1 MTNTYSRWIARILLL
16 TMSNPVLFVPP
27 AMARD
32 TDVYTGFLA
41 PASTTIKPNVLF
53 LLDTS
58 DSMNLPEAWREYPGE
73 YDSHVE
79 YLWNDLSLIVDA
91 DANSAGEYS
100 TVSASGSDPV
110 DDTKISTGAT
120 PTTYFNKMGYW
131 YGATL
136 ADRQALWQNARASAN
151 ATESGDPGP
160 RYKYRNYN
168 DLSWIYWL
176 PTGTDEGDSRLRS
189 PSWNKFRG
197 YIQELGNGSGGSV
210 NRGGPVFVD
219 TNDYR
224 IYNQC
229 GASLNDLTPS
239 TVLVPTS
246 VARNSGKYLGQ
257 QWARW
262 EPYLGLTAL
271 NAAGY
276 PGSSVQTDPGFG
288 GAVPQPKGYVDTT
301 NPSTGSPA
309 NNAVYR
315 DSYPTVAPT
324 ANPPSAT
331 LATKGLPVRYNAG
344 SAGAGWDD
352 LKADAGGFVLR
363 SIIDDYTSL
372 DDLDVVK
379 GWYGLAATSDVDAN
393 SATDLQDAKFIAWKG
408 NRDATPAFGMMTGV
422 PAYYDATAATCDS
435 SAGPSS
441 PTCMDKQS
449 GTTIAAF
456 TLTKSANCNLTGTSN
471 ENDASVTTRRRG
483 GSCSVGTVVETGTDE
498 NNSSTYPSFSDV
510 PTPTCPAP
518 TTADSVI
525 TTEAYAN
532 CTRRTTTVPL
542 TAGTTC
548 ALAGDQTLTIGNC
561 AVSGASSVSVAT
573 CAMTGAS
580 TINVAACAWS
590 GRQTRTIGSCTWS
603 GRSAF
608 YTEGV
613 GWRATGG
620 SCQESGSGSPSTTYC
635 NGATDNTVY
644 TTQTAAIAAS
654 ASCTNTTPTGT
665 YNYGGTC
672 SENSDTS
679 SCNVSG
685 GSTIP
690 GLGVANASC
699 TNAIPAG
706 NYSYGGSCQEN
717 GSTSSCNAASGGT
730 TLNIRGNTQ
739 VYNQACSG
747 NKANSG
753 STKNAVGTY
762 SYGGT
767 CAANQNN
774 NVCTSGT
781 GAQFFVRGT
790 AYAPTTCSNTLS
802 TGTYHRGGSCSG
814 TNVPCTFATNYGG
827 STITNGGS
835 TWYSTIATCT
845 PPTAATTQNYYS
857 SCTGRMRIMPGFP
870 PGGNYVQTNNTPD
883 ACTSTTSTVTIG
895 GNTYTNYDSCTNKTN
910 VTTTCSGRYGTG
922 VLCSTACGAAT
933 PTSVSFPGVSALHNY
948 YRTYN
953 FAAKTDHLVHDC
965 KADDIAG
972 GNPGGNTYM
981 RRISGTPA
989 PFGTVYNNSVSASIV
1004 SNAAAY
1010 STTSSQSVA
1019 TDATKRV
1026 DMYSVNYLN
1035 WKYGPK
1041 SNGNPIGRKTRLQV
1055 AKDVLSDVT
1064 GAISGVRLGLMSFNQ
1079 MEKAS
1084 LNSSGAHLDKAIA
1097 ELDNTTRPALINSIN
1112 ALQASSATPLTE
1124 SLYEAYRYFLGTSPW
1139 FGGSASGTDYNL
1151 LESRLST
1158 GSPMRYVTE
1167 GADTS
1172 SDALNAGLYRSPIS
1186 YTCQANMVILV
1197 SDGAPENDI
1206 SANTQIL
1213 GLPDRG
1219 SISINQGTAS
1229 GQFETSSGVPFG
1241 PPDPSS
1247 NPASYVLLDELA
1259 YYMANVDARTDLS
1272 GDQPVKLSTVQ
1283 FGVDAP
1289 ILAKAAEVG
1298 GGASYSASNAD
1309 SLRTALENAILAV
1322 SQWQPVGSSPAITYN
1337 ATEGK
1342 TDDVYLTAFSPS
1354 SNISWPGTLKKYKY
1368 GYGSPLDPS
1377 ICGTSSC
1384 PNYLACLT
1392 GQTTLGSCG
1401 KDVQYLDLDPALGI
1415 LLTKFRND
1423 AKSFWTTGAPD
1434 SGAGNKGGSGQVL
1447 ISTGTPDTRKLYTF
1461 IAGSSTSADLAHAG
1475 NAVKDSNTLIT
1486 KALLGDPAMSDA
1498 QRSQLIGFAQGS
1510 DGTATSTWRPWAQY
1524 DSVHSTPVV
1533 DEKTGTTVYL
1543 LTSDG
1548 VMHAFD
1554 TETGVERWAFM
1565 IHEGLPKIADFKANL
1580 VGDHLEVADGNPVQV
1595 ATASGKQLLI
1605 FGMRRGGRAYYAL
1618 DITEPT
1624 SPAFAWKI
1632 SPTETCAGAAC
1643 TTSSD
1648 YAELG
1653 QAWST
1658 PVVGAI
1664 RGYMDTITPSK
1675 YRPVLVFGGGYDP
1688 NQDLETPASD
1698 AMGRAI
1704 FVIDAETGGL
1714 IRKFDSSDNS
1724 QMVYSIPS
1732 DVLAL
1737 DTTGDAGQTID
1748 RVYVGDMGGNL
1759 WRVDLDDRSTTNS
1772 PSGWSM
1778 VRLANL
1784 STTSR
1789 INKLFNRPTMAR
1801 SIFEGLGFDAIF
1813 VGGGDTQR
1821 PAATTTAVS
1830 GAFFMVKDMTV
1841 SGLGVAQQLVSVPSA
1856 SNTCALDSAGATC
1869 DFVNMTTET
1878 VDLVSRT
1885 DDSATASTDKQTKR
1899 LKLKSARGG
1908 YVINLSDGEKVTS
1921 YARVI
1926 GGILYFGTYYP
1937 RQDTPGSACVLGGY
1951 GNQYQMEA
1959 LSGSPLRAETGTH
1972 PLIYSDGY
1980 GRIAAHV
1987 NGFGIPTSVVGKGN
2001 QLFAKDA
2008 NPQRPRGRSGTKAF
2022 WYSVPQ

>member
-16 TMSNPVLFVPP
+16 TMSNPVLFVPS

-32 TDVYTGFLA
+32 TEVYTGFLA
-41 PASTTIKPNVLF
+41 PANTTIKPNVLF

-91 DANSAGEYS
+91 DANSSGEYS
-100 TVSASGSDPV
+100 TVSATGNDPV

-136 ADRQALWQNARASAN
+136 ADRQALWQNARASAKG
-151 ATESGDPGP
+151 TEAGDPGP
-160 RYKYRNYN
+160 RHQYRNYS

-176 PTGTDEGDSRLRS
+176 PTGTDESDPRLRS

-197 YIQELGNGSGGSV
+197 YIQELGNGSGGSA
-210 NRGGPVFVD
+210 NRGGPVFTD

-239 TVLVPTS
+239 TVLVPSS
-246 VARNSGKYLGQ
+246 VARNSGKYTGQ

-262 EPYLGLTAL
+262 EPYLGLTAV
-271 NAAGY
+271 NVSSY
-276 PGSSVQTDPGFG
+276 PGSSVQADPGFG

-301 NPSTGSPA
+301 SPSTGNPA
-309 NNAVYR
+309 SNSVYR
-315 DSYPTVAPT
+315 DSYPVATPT

-331 LATKGLPVRYNAG
+331 LGTKGLPVRYNAG
-344 SAGAGWDD
+344 AAGASWDD

-363 SIIDDYTSL
+363 GIVDAYTSQA
-372 DDLDVVK
+372 DLDVIK
-379 GWYGLAATSDVDAN
+379 GWYGLATTSDVDTS

-408 NRDATPAFGMMTGV
+408 NRDASPAFGMMTGV
-422 PAYYDATAATCDS
+422 PAYYDTTAATCDS
-435 SAGPSS
+435 SVGPSS
-441 PTCMDKQS
+441 VTCMDKQS
-449 GTTIAAF
+449 GTTIPAF
-456 TLTKSANCNLTGTSN
+456 TLTKTANCNLTGTTN
-471 ENDASVTTRRRG
+471 ETDASGTTRRRG
-483 GSCSVGTVVETGTDE
+483 GSCTVGTVTTAGTDQ
-498 NNSSTYPSFSDV
+498 NGSAYPSFSDV

-518 TTADSVI
+518 TTADSSI
-525 TTEAYAN
+525 TTSAYSN
-532 CTRRTTTVPL
+532 CTRGTTTVTL

-548 ALAGDQTLTIGNC
+548 SLTGDQTLSVGNC
-561 AVSGASSVSVAT
+561 SVSGANSVSVAA

-603 GRSAF
+603 GRSAY

-620 SCQESGSGSPSTTYC
+620 TCQESGSGSPSTNYC

-644 TTQTAAIAAS
+644 TTQAAAIAAS

-672 SENSDTS
+672 SENGATS
-679 SCNVSG
+679 SCSVSG
-685 GSTIP
+685 GTTIP
-690 GLGVANASC
+690 GLGLANASC
-699 TNAIPAG
+699 TNAIAAG

-730 TLNIRGNTQ
+730 TLTIRGNTQ
-739 VYNQACSG
+739 VYNQTCSG

-753 STKNAVGTY
+753 TTKNTVGTY

-767 CAANQNN
+767 CAASQNN
-774 NVCTSGT
+774 NICTSGT
-781 GAQFFVRGT
+781 GAAFYVRGT
-790 AYAPTTCSNTLS
+790 AYAPTTCTNVLS
-802 TGTYHRGGSCSG
+802 TGTYHRGGTCSG
-814 TNVPCTFATNYGG
+814 SNVPCTYATNYGG
-827 STITNGGS
+827 TTITNGGN
-835 TWYSTIATCT
+835 TWYSNIATCT
-845 PPTAATTQNYYS
+845 PPTAATTQTYYS
-857 SCTGRMRIMPGFP
+857 SCTGTQRIMPAYP
-870 PGGNYVQTNNTPD
+870 PGGNSVTTNNTAS
-883 ACTSTTSTVTIG
+883 ACNFTTNTVNIG
-895 GNTYTNYDSCTNKTN
+895 GTNYTNYDTCTNKNN
-910 VTTTCSGRYGTG
+910 VTTTCSGRYDGTA
-922 VLCSTACGAAT
+922 CSTSCGAAT
-933 PTSVSFPGVSALHNY
+933 PTSLSFTGASASHNY

-965 KADDIAG
+965 KADDAGG

-981 RRISGTPA
+981 RNISGTLA
-989 PFGTVYNNSVSASIV
+989 PFGTAYNNNSSTSIA

-1010 STTSSQSVA
+1010 STSSAQSVA
-1019 TDATKRV
+1019 ADAAKRV

-1079 MEKAS
+1079 MEKVS

-1097 ELDNTTRPALINSIN
+1097 ELDTTTRPALINSIN

-1124 SLYEAYRYFLGTSPW
+1124 SLYEAYRYFLGTAPW
-1139 FGGSASGTDYNL
+1139 FGGSASGTNYNL
-1151 LESRLST
+1151 VESRLST

-1172 SDALNAGLYRSPIS
+1172 SGALNAGLYQSPIE

-1219 SISINQGTAS
+1219 NISINQGTAS
-1229 GQFETSSGVPFG
+1229 GQFETAANLPYG

-1247 NPASYVLLDELA
+1247 TPASYVLLDELA

-1272 GDQPVKLSTVQ
+1272 GDQVIKLSTVQ

-1298 GGASYSASNAD
+1298 GGSSYSASNAD
-1309 SLRTALENAILAV
+1309 SLRTALEDAILAV

-1337 ATEGK
+1337 VTEGK

-1354 SNISWPGTLKKYKY
+1354 SNISWPGTLKKFKY
-1368 GYGSPLDPS
+1368 GYGSPLDSS
-1377 ICGTSSC
+1377 ICGTNSC

-1392 GQTTLGSCG
+1392 GQTTVGSCG

-1415 LLTKFRND
+1415 LLTKFRSD
-1423 AKSFWTTGAPD
+1423 AMSFWTTGAPD
-1434 SGAGNKGGSGQVL
+1434 GGAGNKGGSGQVL
-1447 ISTGTPDTRKLYTF
+1447 ISSGSPDTRKLYTF
-1461 IAGSSTSADLAHAG
+1461 IAGASTAANLANPS
-1475 NAVKDSNTLIT
+1475 NAIKEGNTLIT
-1486 KALLGDPAMSDA
+1486 KTLLGDPTMTDA
-1498 QRSQLIGFAQGS
+1498 RRSQLIGFAQGS
-1510 DGTATSTWRPWAQY
+1510 DGTATSTWRTWAQY

-1554 TETGVERWAFM
+1554 TNTGAERWAFM
-1565 IHEGLPKIADFKANL
+1565 VQEGLPKIADFMANL

-1595 ATASGKQLLI
+1595 STASGKQLLI

-1618 DITEPT
+1618 DITDPS
-1624 SPAFAWKI
+1624 SPELAWKI
-1632 SPTETCAGAAC
+1632 SPSQICAGAAC
-1643 TTSSD
+1643 ASSSD

-1658 PVVGAI
+1658 PVVGTI
-1664 RGYMDTITPSK
+1664 RGYMDTNTPSK

-1688 NQDLETPASD
+1688 NQDLETPVND
-1698 AMGRAI
+1698 TMGRAI
-1704 FVIDAETGGL
+1704 FVIDAETGDL
-1714 IRKFDSSDNS
+1714 IRKFDSSDSS

-1759 WRVDLDDRSTTNS
+1759 WRLDLDDRSTANS

-1784 STTSR
+1784 STTTR

-1801 SIFEGLGFDAIF
+1801 SIFEGQGFDAIF

-1821 PAATTTAVS
+1821 PATTTTAVS

-1841 SGLGVAQQLVSVPSA
+1841 SGLGVAQQQVNVPSA
-1856 SNTCALDSAGATC
+1856 SSTCALGSDGTNC
-1869 DFVNMTTET
+1869 DFVDMTTET
-1878 VDLVSRT
+1878 ADLIARS
-1885 DDSATASTDKQTKR
+1885 DDTGTASIDKQKMR
-1899 LKLKSARGG
+1899 LTLKTARGG
-1908 YVINLSDGEKVTS
+1908 YVINLSYGEKVTS

-1926 GGILYFGTYYP
+1926 GGILYLGTYFP
-1937 RQDTPGSACVLGGY
+1937 RQDNPGSACVLGGY

-1959 LSGSPLRAETGTH
+1959 LSGSPLRSETGSH

-1980 GRIAAHV
+1980 GRIVAHV
-1987 NGFGIPTSVVGKGN
+1987 NGFGIPTSIVGKGN
-2001 QLFAKDA
+2001 QLFAKDP
-2008 NPQRPRGRSGTKAF
+2008 NPQRPRGKSGAKAF